1 MGIMSGNPQ
10 DEPLHAGEVFHL
22 WSHLLGTKAYLVAL
36 QVFTNHSGDH
46 DLKVFIEDL
55 MENCVK
61 QEEQQVEA
69 ILKEN
74 GIRLP
79 PAPPDRPN
87 VSTEDIPAGARFND
101 PEIAALLTRDIAC
114 SNVLSSYIMGIA
126 IRADIREMFG
136 DFITQKTE
144 YADKLSKISKEKGWL
159 VLPPLNLK

>member
-36 QVFTNHSGDH
+36 QVFSNHSGDH

-69 ILKEN
+69 VLKEN

-87 VSTEDIPAGARFND
+87 VSAEDIPAGARFND
-101 PEIAALLTRDIAC
+101 PEIAALLSRDIGG
-114 SNVLSSYIMGIA
+114 SNVLASYIMSLA
-126 IRADIREMFG
+126 IREDIRSMFG
-136 DFITQKTE
+136 DFLTQKAE
-144 YADKLSKISKEKGWL
+144 YADKLAEIMKQKGWL
-159 VLPPLNLK
+159 ILPPLNLK

>member
-1 MGIMSGNPQ
+1 MGIMNGNPQ
-10 DEPLHAGEVFHL
+10 DEPIHAGEVFHL

-36 QVFTNHSGDH
+36 QVFSNHSGDH
-46 DLKVFIEDL
+46 DLKVLIEDL

-69 ILKEN
+69 VLKEN

-101 PEIAALLTRDIAC
+101 PEIAALLARDISG
-114 SNVLSSYIMGIA
+114 SNVLASYIMGIA
-126 IRADIREMFG
+126 IREDIRSMFG
-136 DFITQKTE
+136 DFLTQKAE
-144 YADKLSKISKEKGWL
+144 YADKLATIMKQKGWL
-159 VLPPLNLK
+159 ILPPLNLK